1 MTGRS
6 LTFDYDTNRFAV
18 SNGAVR
24 ECADMDAIRQWI
36 QLALRTQP
44 GSADIYGIADGV
56 TFGVSCYDLLGRRDL
71 PNDFV
76 QSEIERQIKE
86 TCMLNPAIQSVAAF
100 TFVRSTH
107 RMLQVSFTV
116 YTATDSGEV
125 TVDYG
130 G

>member
-44 GSADIYGIADGV
+44 GSADIYGITDGI
-56 TFGVSCYDLLGRRDL
+56 TFGVSSYDLLGRRNL
-71 PNDFV
+71 PNDFI
-76 QSEIERQIKE
+76 QSEIERQIRE
-86 TCMLNPAIQSVAAF
+86 TCMLNPAIQSVACF
-100 TFVRSTH
+100 KFVRSVH
-107 RMLQVSFTV
+107 RTLQVSFTV